1 MALVAAGGPAVRPMQ
16 ARMDVN
22 YSGLDFSEKM
32 ISTLP
37 VVVRRRVRFGEC
49 DPAGVVYTPNFSEF
63 ALSAYQWFVSS
74 LLDEPI
80 FAAMK
85 RLGFDS
91 PMKALSLEF
100 LNMLETEQV
109 FDMTCLVTDIRT
121 RTFDV
126 EVTGRS
132 TDELPRDLFIARITP
147 IMLSRAERRSIE
159 IPDVL
164 RQQLE
169 RYREQ
174 TT

>member
-1 MALVAAGGPAVRPMQ
+1 MALVAAGDRCRFACGKWGW
-16 ARMDVN
+16 
-22 YSGLDFSEKM
+22 GLDFSEKM

-37 VVVRRRVRFGEC
+37 VVVRRRVKFGEC

-63 ALSAYQWFVSS
+63 ALSAYHWLVSS
-74 LLDEPI
+74 LLGEPM
-80 FAAMK
+80 FAAMR

-91 PMKALSLEF
+91 PVKALSFEF

-109 FDMTCLVTDIRT
+109 FDMTCLVTDIRH

-126 EVTGRS
+126 EVTGRD
-132 TDELPRDLFIARITP
+132 TTEKARKLFVARLTP

-164 RQQLE
+164 RQYLE
-169 RYREQ
+169 RYRER
-174 TT
+174 TK

>member
-1 MALVAAGGPAVRPMQ
+1 
-16 ARMDVN
+16 
-22 YSGLDFSEKM
+22 LDFSEKV

-74 LLDEPI
+74 LLGEPM

-85 RLGFDS
+85 RRGFDS
-91 PMKALSLEF
+91 PVKALSFEF
-100 LNMLETEQV
+100 LNMLEVEQV

-126 EVTGRS
+126 AVTGRS
-132 TDELPRDLFIARITP
+132 INDPVRDLFVAHVTP
-147 IMLSRAERRSIE
+147 IIVSRTERRSIE
-159 IPDVL
+159 IPDAL
-164 RQQLE
+164 RRPLEQYRQQT
-169 RYREQ
+169 Q
-174 TT
+174 